1 MFDKVS
7 CSLLHLGESSLCHFT
22 LFTLLF
28 IANINLGMTITK
40 KIIAV
45 KKKIK
50 KCRKKLYTK
59 QKCKQW
65 YTNEAPPR
73 RHVAKAVAF
82 VAKSARHQWRQQTQR
97 RQKCQAPMA
106 TTDPT
111 SPKVP
116 GTNGDING

>member
-1 MFDKVS
+1 
-7 CSLLHLGESSLCHFT
+7 
-22 LFTLLF
+22 
-28 IANINLGMTITK
+28 MTITK

-65 YTNEAPPR
+65 YTNEASPKLPKLSPR
-73 RHVAKAVAF
+73 LSPKVPGTNGDKGPNVT
-82 VAKSARHQWRQQTQR
+82 KSARHQWGQRHQR

-106 TTDPT
+106 TTAPKL

-116 GTNGDING
+116 GTSGDNGTNVAKSARH